1 MIEQDLLKL
10 IEIDEITDRLKH
22 RENTKLEFKA
32 NFNKNDFALYA
43 KTLSAFTNNQGG
55 VIIFG
60 IKDKPRQAIGMSN
73 DNFVDFDNKELSH
86 FLNEHFSPQMDFD
99 SQCFIH
105 KNKKFGA
112 IWVNE
117 SNDKPI
123 ICIKNGGK
131 KQEIQ
136 EGEIYYRYSG
146 RTQKIK
152 YPELKKILDDNL
164 ELERQ
169 KWKEHIENIAKIG
182 PKNVKM
188 LDLFRGEIDNGNGK
202 KIVVDKDLLKD
213 LKLVE
218 EGKFVEKDGAPALK
232 LVGNIENGQLVA
244 TNLNLSEDFYTTKEL
259 LEKLGLKIHHIYF
272 RGIVSEFKELQA
284 NKAFCQTKKNQIY
297 YSRLCLE
304 FLKKQNLTDDLVKK
318 LCDKHKVFNRK
329 NNAKCK

>member
-10 IEIDEITDRLKH
+10 IEIDEITGRLKH

-32 NFNKNDFALYA
+32 NFNKSDFALYA

-60 IKDKPRQAIGMSN
+60 IKDNPRKAIGMSN

-99 SQCFIH
+99 SRHFIH

-244 TNLNLSEDFYTTKEL
+244 PNLNLSKDFYTTDEILKE
-259 LEKLGLKIHHIYF
+259 LGLKIHHNYF
-272 RGIVSEFKELQA
+272 RGIVKEFKIQENAQYY
-284 NKAFCQTKKNQIY
+284 QYKKTQKY
-297 YSRLCLE
+297 YTRFCLE
-304 FLKKQNLTDDLVKK
+304 FLKEKNLTDDLVKK
-318 LCDKHKVFNRK
+318 LCEKHKVFSRK

>member
-43 KTLSAFTNNQGG
+43 KTLSAFANNQGG

-60 IKDKPRQAIGMSN
+60 VKDNPREAIGMSN
-73 DNFVDFDNKELSH
+73 DNFANFDNKDLAN
-86 FLNEHFSPQMDFD
+86 FLNEYFSPTIDFNTQ
-99 SQCFIH
+99 SFILDN
-105 KNKKFGA
+105 KNFGA
-112 IWVNE
+112 IWISE

-123 ICIKNGGK
+123 MCIKNGGK

-318 LCDKHKVFNRK
+318 LCEKHKVFNRK
-329 NNAKCK
+329 NNAKS

>member
-1 MIEQDLLKL
+1 MQEKDLLQL
-10 IEIDEITDRLKH
+10 IEVDDKTRLKH
-22 RENTKLEFKA
+22 RENTKLEFKT
-32 NFNKNDFALYA
+32 NFNKGDFALYG
-43 KTLSAFTNNQGG
+43 KTLSAFANNQGG

-60 IKDKPRQAIGMSN
+60 VKDNPREAIGMSN
-73 DNFVDFDNKELSH
+73 DNFANFDNKDLAN
-86 FLNEHFSPQMDFD
+86 FLNEYFSPTIDFNTQ
-99 SQCFIH
+99 SFILDN
-105 KNKKFGA
+105 KNFGA
-112 IWVNE
+112 IWISE

-123 ICIKNGGK
+123 MCIKNGGK

-202 KIVVDKDLLKD
+202 KIVVDKDLLKN

-284 NKAFCQTKKNQIY
+284 NKTFCQTKKNQIY

-304 FLKKQNLTDDLVKK
+304 FLKEKNLTDDLVKK
-318 LCDKHKVFNRK
+318 LCEKHKVFNRK
-329 NNAKCK
+329 NNAKSK

>member
-1 MIEQDLLKL
+1 MQEKDLLQL
-10 IEIDEITDRLKH
+10 IEVDDKTRLKH
-22 RENTKLEFKA
+22 RENTKLEFKT
-32 NFNKNDFALYA
+32 NFNKGDFALYG
-43 KTLSAFTNNQGG
+43 KTLSAFANNQGG

-60 IKDKPRQAIGMSN
+60 VKDNPREAIGMSN
-73 DNFVDFDNKELSH
+73 DNFANFDNKDLAN
-86 FLNEHFSPQMDFD
+86 FLNEYFSPTIDFNTQ
-99 SQCFIH
+99 SFILDN
-105 KNKKFGA
+105 KNFGA
-112 IWVNE
+112 IWVSE

-123 ICIKNGGK
+123 MCVKNGGK

-202 KIVVDKDLLKD
+202 KIVIDKDLLKN

-218 EGKFVEKDGAPALK
+218 EGKFVEKDGAPTLK
-232 LVGNIENGQLVA
+232 LIGSVENGQLVA
-244 TNLNLSEDFYTTKEL
+244 PNLNLSKDFYTTDEILKE
-259 LEKLGLKIHHIYF
+259 LGLKIHHNYF
-272 RGIVSEFKELQA
+272 RGIVKEFKIQENAQYY
-284 NKAFCQTKKNQIY
+284 QYKKTQKY
-297 YSRLCLE
+297 YTRFCLE
-304 FLKKQNLTDDLVKK
+304 FLKEKNLTDDLVKK
-318 LCDKHKVFNRK
+318 LCEKHKVFNRK
-329 NNAKCK
+329 NNAKYK